1 MSRRQ
6 VSSSRRPYAD
16 QQLLAGAFLFGFFGS
31 LVVGLVVGYWIGGA
45 R

>member
-1 MSRRQ
+1 MSRRM

-16 QQLLAGAFLFGFFGS
+16 QQTLAWAFLFGFVGA
-31 LVVGLVVGYWIGGA
+31 LAVGLVVGYWIGST